1 MTEPELCNNKARWI
15 AGSVP
20 VPASRRAVR
29 FHPGILTL
37 EGFPSNSGGRFLNSP
52 AVSDAPVLQ
61 VDRLTKR
68 FRSGER
74 LLTVVDDITFSLGP
88 GETCSVLGPSGSG
101 KTTLLGLCAGLDRPT
116 SGSVLL
122 DGQNL
127 GDLDQDRLAE
137 LRNRS
142 VGFVFQTFQL
152 VPTLTALEN
161 VMVPLELRGEP
172 GRDWSWELL
181 RQVGLEDRAHH
192 YPVQLSGGEQQ
203 RVGLA
208 RAFVNRPRILFA
220 DEPTGNLDA
229 DTGEKVI
236 ELLLEMNRDFGTTLL
251 VVTHDLELS
260 GKTRRILT
268 LKGGRITSDRDSDS
282 LPPAEQVPEQTL
294 SGDLRDSSETGSEPA

>member
-1 MTEPELCNNKARWI
+1 M
-15 AGSVP
+15 
-20 VPASRRAVR
+20 
-29 FHPGILTL
+29 
-37 EGFPSNSGGRFLNSP
+37 NSP
-52 AVSDAPVLQ
+52 AVPGPPVLQ

-68 FRSGER
+68 YRSGER
-74 LLTVVDDITFSLGP
+74 LLTVVDGITFSLGP

-101 KTTLLGLCAGLDRPT
+101 KTTLLGLCAGLDHPT

-122 DGQNL
+122 DGRNL

-172 GRDWSWELL
+172 GRAWARELL

-192 YPVQLSGGEQQ
+192 YPIQLSGGEQQ

-236 ELLLEMNRDFGTTLL
+236 ELLLELNRDFGTTLL

-268 LKGGRITSDRDSDS
+268 LKGGKITSDRDSDS
-282 LPPAEQVPEQTL
+282 LPPTVQVPDQTL
-294 SGDLRDSSETGSEPA
+294 SGQLRDSSGTESEPA

>member
-1 MTEPELCNNKARWI
+1 MNFPD
-15 AGSVP
+15 VP
-20 VPASRRAVR
+20 GP
-29 FHPGILTL
+29 
-37 EGFPSNSGGRFLNSP
+37 
-52 AVSDAPVLQ
+52 PVLQ

-68 FRSGER
+68 YRSGER
-74 LLTVVDDITFSLGP
+74 LLTVVDDVTFWLAP

-116 SGSVLL
+116 SGTVRL
-122 DGQNL
+122 DGHNL
-127 GDLDQDRLAE
+127 GDLDQDGLAA
-137 LRNRS
+137 LRNQS

-161 VMVPLELRGEP
+161 VMVPLELRGKP
-172 GRDWSWELL
+172 GRGWAWELL
-181 RQVGLEDRAHH
+181 RRVGLEDRARH

-229 DTGEKVI
+229 DTGERVI
-236 ELLLEMNRDFGTTLL
+236 ELLLEMNRDFATTLL

-260 GKTRRILT
+260 GKTRRTLT
-268 LKGGRITSDRDSDS
+268 LKGGKITSDRDSSS
-282 LPPAEQVPEQTL
+282 LRPPDRLPEPAPA
-294 SGDLRDSSETGSEPA
+294 GDPRDSSGTGPDPA

>member
-1 MTEPELCNNKARWI
+1 MNT
-15 AGSVP
+15 
-20 VPASRRAVR
+20 
-29 FHPGILTL
+29 
-37 EGFPSNSGGRFLNSP
+37 P
-52 AVSDAPVLQ
+52 AVPDAPVLQ

-68 FRSGER
+68 YRSGER
-74 LLTVVDDITFSLGP
+74 LLTVVDDITFSLGA

-122 DGQNL
+122 DGRNL
-127 GDLDQDRLAE
+127 GGLDQDRLAE

-161 VMVPLELRGEP
+161 IMVPLELRGEP
-172 GRDWSWELL
+172 GRDWAWELL

-229 DTGEKVI
+229 GTGEKVI

-282 LPPAEQVPEQTL
+282 LRPPEQIPEQTL

>member
-1 MTEPELCNNKARWI
+1 MNEAELCNNKARWI

-20 VPASRRAVR
+20 ALAPCRTVR
-29 FHPGILTL
+29 YHPRSTTPK
-37 EGFPSNSGGRFLNSP
+37 GFPSLSGGRFLNSP
-52 AVSDAPVLQ
+52 AVPGPPVLQ

-68 FRSGER
+68 YRSGER

-101 KTTLLGLCAGLDRPT
+101 KTTLLGLCAGLDNPT

-122 DGQNL
+122 NGENL
-127 GDLDQDRLAE
+127 GDLDQDGLAE
-137 LRNRS
+137 LRNQS

-172 GRDWSWELL
+172 GRAWAWELL
-181 RQVGLEDRAHH
+181 GQVGLEDRAHH

-229 DTGEKVI
+229 ETGEKVI
-236 ELLLEMNRDFGTTLL
+236 DLLLEMNRDFGTTLL

-260 GKTRRILT
+260 GKTGRILT
-268 LKGGRITSDRDSDS
+268 LKGGKITSDRDSDS
-282 LPPAEQVPEQTL
+282 PGPPDRTPEQTQ
-294 SGDLRDSSETGSEPA
+294 SGDLRDSSGTQSEPA